1 MRLKTVSVL
10 AMGLAAALAVQ
21 MAAGPA
27 LADTAKP
34 RITVM
39 GEGRVDARPD
49 MATITLGVT
58 TQGDTAAAALAE
70 NSTRLAAVL
79 AQLKAAGVAE
89 RDLQTSGLNLGPRM
103 DYSRD
108 GEPPKVIGY
117 EVSNQVTVRVRD
129 LAALGGILDK
139 AVGDGANTFQGL
151 SFGLAD
157 ATGALDAARVNAVTE
172 AARKA
177 AMMAEAAGA
186 KLGPV
191 IEMSETGG
199 MADPV
204 PMYRRGAVAMA
215 AEAVPVEGG
224 EVTYTVNVTMTW
236 ELTAP

>member
-21 MAAGPA
+21 MAAVPA
-27 LADTAKP
+27 LADMAKP

-157 ATGALDAARVNAVTE
+157 ASGALDAARVNAVTE